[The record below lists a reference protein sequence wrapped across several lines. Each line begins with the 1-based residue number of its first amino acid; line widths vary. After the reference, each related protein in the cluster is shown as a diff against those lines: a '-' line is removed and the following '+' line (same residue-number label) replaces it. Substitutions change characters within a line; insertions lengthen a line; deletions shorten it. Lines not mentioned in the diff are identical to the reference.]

1 MLKNLFKTAAIS
13 SMLASALVFAQ
24 EPRITEHQDW
34 VSVCADIQGQE
45 RCEIQQT
52 LNMDNEQGNARLL
65 RATVNIM
72 ENQLVMQLLLP
83 LGIDLRAGIVM
94 QIDDGE
100 EFGAG
105 FLTCVQDGC
114 LVAFPLDATRLA
126 EMRAGNVTK
135 IGFRPFNTN
144 ETLVLEMS
152 LMGFTRASQTV
163 K

>member
-1 MLKNLFKTAAIS
+1 MLKSLLKTAAIAGLLS
-13 SMLASALVFAQ
+13 GSVAFAQ
-24 EPRITEHQDW
+24 EPRTTQYQDW
-34 VSVCADIQGQE
+34 VGVCADIQGQE

-65 RATVNIM
+65 RATVNRM
-72 ENQLVMQLLLP
+72 DDQLILQLLLP
-83 LGIDLRAGIVM
+83 LGIDLRPGIVL
-94 QIDDGE
+94 QVDENE

-105 FLTCVQDGC
+105 FLTCVQEGC
-114 LVAFPLDATRLA
+114 LAALPLDQERLA
-126 EMRAGNVTK
+126 AMRAGTVTK

-152 LMGFTRASQTV
+152 LMGFTQASQSI